1 MVDIFA
7 VIAVAVG
14 CLLFGVLCCYLIC
27 DPDDSQDEDVK

>member
-7 VIAVAVG
+7 VIAVAAG

-27 DPDDSQDEDVK
+27 DPDDQDEEVK